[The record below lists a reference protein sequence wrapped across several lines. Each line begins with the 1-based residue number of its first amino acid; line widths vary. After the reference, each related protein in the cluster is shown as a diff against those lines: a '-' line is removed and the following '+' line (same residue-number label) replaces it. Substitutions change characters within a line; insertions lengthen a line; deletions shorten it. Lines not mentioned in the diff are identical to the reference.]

1 MASRSAT
8 PSAPVGLYDGEE
20 VGGGNFATFAAPPP
34 QQPKPADAAADV
46 QRQASKRT
54 APIHAFAPTA
64 LRRKAS
70 LPKAAAPPK
79 PRLGEP
85 TPEAVPE
92 PRAAAPVAADAAVA
106 KVDAAGAGTTS
117 SEWFT
122 HVTVPYDPAQPNV
135 YDEWEAE
142 QGISQR
148 QEELE
153 AALRVKSERA
163 RRAFASL
170 IEPGA
175 SAPGCGA
182 SGSMPPPPPRP
193 PQGAA
198 PDEVGRAM
206 LQKMGWTDGTGL
218 GKEEQGMTTPL
229 EARKT
234 ASGVVVIAS
243 ASRFAP

>member
-1 MASRSAT
+1 M
-8 PSAPVGLYDGEE
+8 GLYDGEE
-20 VGGGNFATFAAPPP
+20 VSGGNFASFAAPPQ

-46 QRQASKRT
+46 MRQASKRT
-54 APIHAFAPTA
+54 APIHTFAPTA

-70 LPKAAAPPK
+70 SPKATAPPK
-79 PRLGEP
+79 PHLGEP
-85 TPEAVPE
+85 TPEFALAPHATVP
-92 PRAAAPVAADAAVA
+92 ANADAAVA
-106 KVDAAGAGTTS
+106 AVDAAGAGNTS
-117 SEWFT
+117 SEWYA
-122 HVTVPYDPAQPNV
+122 HYDPAQPNA

-142 QGISQR
+142 QSMSQR

-175 SAPGCGA
+175 SAPECGA

-193 PQGAA
+193 PRGTG

-234 ASGVVVIAS
+234 ASGGIIIAS
-243 ASRFAP
+243 APRLAP